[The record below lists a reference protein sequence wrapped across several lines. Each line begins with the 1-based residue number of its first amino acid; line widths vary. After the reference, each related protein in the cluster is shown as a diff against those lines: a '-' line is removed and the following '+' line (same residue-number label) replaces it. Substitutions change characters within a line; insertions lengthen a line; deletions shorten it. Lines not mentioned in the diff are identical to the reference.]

1 MEAEG
6 YAREKG
12 KTWNPDVNK
21 FKKWMARLS
30 FEMKMVW
37 NNIQVVTLFRV
48 IFLVRSNE
56 YVPVSW
62 VVIEMLMTQAVVSG
76 GVPVAAAA
84 WTPADSISSRS
95 ASIHGS
101 VFGET
106 TPDQWKDNKSFAE
119 LTAVSTPSARLVR
132 LSLSLR
138 HLLPLAWTRQPS
150 PITDLSRRS
159 FLVLLFFNFKAA
171 LP

>member
-1 MEAEG
+1 M
-6 YAREKG
+6 
-12 KTWNPDVNK
+12 NK
-21 FKKWMARLS
+21 FQKWMARLR

-37 NNIQVVTLFRV
+37 NNIHYLGLFFGSLKW
-48 IFLVRSNE
+48 IRSGVLGN
-56 YVPVSW
+56 YRDVDD
-62 VVIEMLMTQAVVSG
+62 SG
-76 GVPVAAAA
+76 GGSR
-84 WTPADSISSRS
+84 WCSSSSCSVDARWQHIFTKRRGR

-106 TPDQWKDNKSFAE
+106 TSDQWKDNKSFAE

-132 LSLSLR
+132 LSPSLR